1 MVQVKMTRKK
11 YWIQDALKGAK
22 KGALRRQLQIPEGKR
37 IPLTLLDAIISA
49 DVGDVIVNPTKTG
62 KRRIHVTRL
71 LERRA
76 ILARNLLRLKR

>member
-1 MVQVKMTRKK
+1 
-11 YWIQDALKGAK
+11 LKGAK